1 MKIIKTS
8 ELKVG
13 DIFAKEIKLRGRTA
27 FEVIEVPEERN
38 FIIVKERLFK
48 ANEQKLSI
56 ENLKS
61 VYYLR
66 NILEQ

>member
-13 DIFAKEIKLRGRTA
+13 DIFAKEMKLHGRTA
-27 FEVIEVPEERN
+27 FEVTEVPEGRN
-38 FIIVKERLFK
+38 FIIVKERIPRS
-48 ANEQKLSI
+48 NNQKLSI

-61 VYYLR
+61 VYYLK
-66 NILEQ
+66 NIFEP